1 MGRNGAQIYNIITIV
16 FLVLTALVLTGVIIT
31 AASPAPESG
40 PIQLGELPPVIQLPT
55 VTPSNT
61 PTSTLRPTIT
71 FTPSNTMTATA
82 TFTETQTQA
91 PSATI
96 SDTPGPSLTPSNT
109 PTPSV
114 SPTPLPSATPSAPT
128 PTLTP
133 SQSPFFFQLS
143 GDIFLGPNTVN
154 SAGCAWQGIGGSV
167 INQDGSEATR
177 TYQIH
182 VFGGGIDRIVLT
194 ASNSF
199 YGANSGWE
207 VVLTNV
213 INGQTYFVQLESAAG
228 SPLSDQI
235 QVTFPN
241 DCNANLA
248 IIRFQQVQ
256 PLPGEQSQVAP
267 TPPGGNAPPGS

>member
-1 MGRNGAQIYNIITIV
+1 MGRNNAQIYNIITIV
-16 FLVLTALVLTGVIIT
+16 FLVLTALVAVVVAIT
-31 AASPAPESG
+31 AISPTPE
-40 PIQLGELPPVIQLPT
+40 PEVVELPPLPPVVQLPT
-55 VTPSNT
+55 LTATNTATNT
-61 PTSTLRPTIT
+61 PRPTIT
-71 FTPSNTMTATA
+71 FTPSNTMTPTA

-91 PSATI
+91 PTSTI
-96 SDTPGPSLTPSNT
+96 TDTPGPSLTPSDT
-109 PTPSV
+109 PTASI

-182 VFGGGIDRIVLT
+182 VFGGGIDRVVLT

-228 SPLSDQI
+228 AALSDQI

-248 IIRFQQVQ
+248 ILRFQQIQ
-256 PLPGEQSQVAP
+256 PLPGEQSQVSP
-267 TPPGGNAPPGS
+267 TAPGGEAPPGS